1 LKCEIRISHESYL
14 GPLPNARFG
23 AGLLDYLS
31 SLFNRFKIL
40 HKLACNVLRGDTV
53 FVSPENGA
61 GTENFL
67 DLGNIILC
75 HKGQV
80 FYDFRSLSG

>member
-1 LKCEIRISHESYL
+1 MKCEIRISHESYL
-14 GPLPNARFG
+14 GPLPSAGFG

-31 SLFNRFKIL
+31 STFIWFRNITYVSY
-40 HKLACNVLRGDTV
+40 NGLRGGPV
-53 FVSPENGA
+53 FVCSENGA